1 MNIAA
6 LRAELEADQAWRRD
20 EIRFLQNQA
29 SLIGNVA
36 QQALFRRAVVV
47 LLYAHFEGFCSFALN
62 LYVNAINQT
71 GISCGEANHALAA
84 ASLADI
90 LAALRDPT
98 RKCDQFRNALPDD
111 TQLHRFARD
120 REFLERSSEWDSTP
134 VRIPESVIDTESN
147 LKPIVLKKNLYRLG
161 LPHDRFSCVDGE
173 IHRLLNTRN
182 KIAHGETKSGV
193 DYGEYE
199 ALRTAVFF
207 IMDEVTL
214 EVTRALREKAFLR
227 CH

>member
-29 SLIGNVA
+29 SLIPNDA
-36 QQALFRRAVVV
+36 QRALFRRAVVV

-62 LYVNAINQT
+62 LYVSAVNKT
-71 GISCGEANHALAA
+71 GISCAEANHALAA

-90 LAALRDPT
+90 LAALRDST
-98 RKCDQFRNALPDD
+98 RKCDQFRNAVPDD

-120 REFLERSSEWDSTP
+120 REFLERSTEWDTKP
-134 VRIPESVIDTESN
+134 LQIPDSVIDTESN

-161 LPHDRFSCVDGE
+161 LPHDRFSSIDGE

-193 DYGEYE
+193 DYAEYE
-199 ALRTAVFF
+199 SLRTAVFF
-207 IMDEVTL
+207 IMDEVMI
-214 EVTRALREKAFLR
+214 EVTRALKDKLFLR
-227 CH
+227 TP